1 MKRLVPIVWC
11 GTIVLG
17 FLAGYAVGPAGSA
30 AAGQTPAGRAQGAG
44 AAGQQQGPAGA
55 LPPGD
60 YSKMQLAPDQG
71 EPTLFSGENLR
82 KAHPEL
88 QARAARS
95 QPLSNPRDLM
105 QPLVTRTH
113 SFILMHRTE
122 YKNSGQ
128 APNAEQHEGATDV
141 YFVVAGGG
149 TVTVGGEIDNKRI
162 SRPGEYGGPIKGG
175 KQFKLRAGDILDIP
189 PNMPHATMADA
200 GGITYVL
207 MKVNVG
213 LYPWSL
219 INGTP

>member
-1 MKRLVPIVWC
+1 MATGILADAPARSGACAPDSDGSGTVVHDSIGNATFSPRAGGLLMKRLVPIVWC

-113 SFILMHRTE
+113 SFIL
-122 YKNSGQ
+122 
-128 APNAEQHEGATDV
+128 
-141 YFVVAGGG
+141 
-149 TVTVGGEIDNKRI
+149 
-162 SRPGEYGGPIKGG
+162 
-175 KQFKLRAGDILDIP
+175 
-189 PNMPHATMADA
+189 
-200 GGITYVL
+200 
-207 MKVNVG
+207 
-213 LYPWSL
+213 
-219 INGTP
+219 